1 MILQVAR
8 DFLRE
13 KGLKS
18 FADIIAKL
26 KDDPKFRKDIIT
38 AIIKGSRGKLT
49 KEELQTVLGVEVD
62 EIQVEEIEKGEDE
75 VWEGLKKQSERSDK
89 IQVHLLK
96 ENAILMN
103 QR

>member
-49 KEELQTVLGVEVD
+49 KEEL
-62 EIQVEEIEKGEDE
+62 
-75 VWEGLKKQSERSDK
+75 
-89 IQVHLLK
+89 
-96 ENAILMN
+96 
-103 QR
+103 